1 MALVKHVQ
9 LVTNA
14 QQLQIYQSHV
24 KQENIGRTE
33 INKYIFL
40 LKFQLVFV
48 SLIDTFLNFPYV
60 TKKSNDLKE
69 YSTELIHWC

>member
-33 INKYIFL
+33 INKYIFIEISVGICL
-40 LKFQLVFV
+40 LDWYFSKFSVCYQK
-48 SLIDTFLNFPYV
+48 I
-60 TKKSNDLKE
+60 
-69 YSTELIHWC
+69 